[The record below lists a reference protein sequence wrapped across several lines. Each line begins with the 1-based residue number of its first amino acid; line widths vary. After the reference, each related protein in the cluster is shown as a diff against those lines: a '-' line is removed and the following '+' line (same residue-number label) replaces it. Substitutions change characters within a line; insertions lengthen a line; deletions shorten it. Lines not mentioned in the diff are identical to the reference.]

1 MSGTAIELLSGQD
14 ETRLSVTAEN
24 MRMAIKQVAKQILR
38 LFKEFAGNQRIMRS
52 AGDGKLDKLFYFKSS
67 DLTSDDVVFDTENEL
82 SQTPAQK
89 KTAVIEMLNSGLLGN
104 ENGVID
110 LRTKAKI
117 LDILGYGSLDNTQ
130 DVAKLHRTKA
140 EKENIDLKNGNISV
154 DFYDNHDVH
163 IEEHVRKLL
172 ELDGDRLADTT
183 YKQKVVEHLN
193 EHKLFKFKDDKGNA
207 NER

>member
-1 MSGTAIELLSGQD
+1 
-14 ETRLSVTAEN
+14 
-24 MRMAIKQVAKQILR
+24 
-38 LFKEFAGNQRIMRS
+38 
-52 AGDGKLDKLFYFKSS
+52 
-67 DLTSDDVVFDTENEL
+67 
-82 SQTPAQK
+82 
-89 KTAVIEMLNSGLLGN
+89 MLNSGLLGN
-104 ENGVID
+104 ENGEID

-130 DVAKLHRTKA
+130 DVAKLHRSKA

-193 EHKLFKFKDDKGNA
+193 EHKLFKFKDVKGSV